1 VDDAVVAMLN
11 ALSDGASGNTNDL
24 LNSPA
29 QYNDGL
35 WQAALTINDVGVK
48 PVAAVVLAIM
58 VVLMLAAQSS
68 HIEGDRELGVRVVA
82 ATLFKAA
89 LVVLVVRES
98 VHVLDAINQIGTY
111 IGSAASKASIT
122 AAGGGTPEKLGDQ
135 ARDDIK
141 DAGTVKQL
149 GMLVVLLLPFIVVKV
164 VGAVATVLVF
174 VRFLQL
180 YMLTA
185 FASLPLTFFGHDD
198 TKPMAIGYL
207 KGYASTVLQGVMIII
222 AVKLYQSLLG
232 SWIGDNLSYKSGD
245 DIWNWLIGNFGSFL
259 IAPAVLGFLL
269 FGSQGL
275 AKKLVGEG

>member
-1 VDDAVVAMLN
+1 MDDAVVAMLN
-11 ALSDGASGNTNDL
+11 ALSEGLGGSTDDL

-29 QYNDGL
+29 KYNDAL
-35 WQAALTINDVGVK
+35 WKAALTINDVGVK

-58 VVLMLAAQSS
+58 IVLMLAS
-68 HIEGDRELGVRVVA
+68 HASRIEGDRELGVRIIA
-82 ATLFKAA
+82 ATMFKAA
-89 LVVLVVRES
+89 LVIIAVREA
-98 VHVLDAINQIGTY
+98 VLFLDAINQIGTY
-111 IGSAASKASIT
+111 ISSAAGQANLT
-122 AAGGGTPEKLGDQ
+122 AAGGDAPKLGDQ
-135 ARDDIK
+135 ARDAIK

-164 VGAVATVLVF
+164 VGAVATVLIF

-185 FASLPLTFFGHDD
+185 FASLPITFFGHDD

-207 KGYASTVLQGVMIII
+207 KGYASTVLQGVMIVF
-222 AVKLYQSLLG
+222 AVIFYKSLLG
-232 SWIGDNLSYKSGD
+232 GWIGGNLSYNSGD
-245 DIWNWLIGNFGSFL
+245 DIWNWIIGNFGSFL

-275 AKKLVGEG
+275 AKKIVGEG

>member
-1 VDDAVVAMLN
+1 MDDAVVAMLN
-11 ALSDGASGNTNDL
+11 ALSEGLGGSTDDL

-29 QYNDGL
+29 KYNDGL
-35 WQAALTINDVGVK
+35 WKAALTINDVGVK

-58 VVLMLAAQSS
+58 IVLMLAS
-68 HIEGDRELGVRVVA
+68 HASRIEGDRELGVKIIA
-82 ATLFKAA
+82 STLFKAA
-89 LVVLVVRES
+89 LVIIAVRES
-98 VHVLDAINQIGTY
+98 VHFLDAINEIGTY
-111 IGSAASKASIT
+111 ISGAASKANVA
-122 AAGGGTPEKLGDQ
+122 AAGGDAVKLGDQ

-149 GMLVVLLLPFIVVKV
+149 GMLVVLLLPFIVEKV
-164 VGAVATVLVF
+164 VSVVATVLIF

-185 FASLPLTFFGHDD
+185 FASLPITFFGHED

-207 KGYASTVLQGVMIII
+207 KGYASTVLQGVMIVF
-222 AVKLYQSLLG
+222 AVIFYKSLLG
-232 SWIGDNLSYKSGD
+232 SWIGGNLSYNSGD
-245 DIWNWLIGNFGSFL
+245 DIWDWIIGNFGSFL

-275 AKKLVGEG
+275 AKKIVGEG